1 MARKLCEH
9 VPDPSLTEAVVV
21 DDDVGHPLEHRPAI
35 VVEVVKGGRVSI
47 FAGAT
52 PTLVTAVV
60 KALR

>member
-1 MARKLCEH
+1 MKTL
-9 VPDPSLTEAVVV
+9 
-21 DDDVGHPLEHRPAI
+21 AI
-35 VVEVVKGGRVSI
+35 HWSTGRLLSWLVKGGRVSI